1 MRGKLPR
8 AIVCRVPRSFIFRK
22 TFLIEMKTKN
32 KKPGELQI
40 WTNELYSYRNDE
52 LSGLDK

>member
-8 AIVCRVPRSFIFRK
+8 ATVCRVPKSFIFRK

-32 KKPGELQI
+32 KKAGKLQI
-40 WTNELYSYRNDE
+40 WTNELYLHRNDE